1 MKLDKLTFAS
11 DLSGGFIGTQN
22 LNCECADSWQ
32 LADGRWQMA
41 DGRWQMA
48 DTDKIKAK
56 ISRYKHKRL
65 PSMSSVQWKRALSL

>member
-22 LNCECADSWQ
+22 LNCECADGWQ
-32 LADGRWQMA
+32 MADGRWQMA

-48 DTDKIKAK
+48 DGRWQILTRSKLKSHDVNTNGC
-56 ISRYKHKRL
+56 L
-65 PSMSSVQWKRALSL
+65 L

>member
-48 DTDKIKAK
+48 DGRWQILTRSKLKSQDINTNGC
-56 ISRYKHKRL
+56 L
-65 PSMSSVQWKRALSL
+65 L